1 MNNRDS
7 FKGYHP
13 LINFLYFGLVL
24 VFSITF
30 MHPLCLGISLSCA
43 VMYSVYLN
51 GRKAVQFILLY
62 MLPIFILSA
71 LINPAFNH
79 EGRTI
84 LMYLPNGN
92 PLTLESMIYGSSA
105 GAMIVAVIAW
115 FSCYNAVIS
124 SDKFVYLFGRV
135 IPTMSLILS
144 MTLRFVPKFRAQIKV
159 ISNAQKCMMGDGSN
173 GGVIEKVK
181 NGITILSI
189 MVTWALE
196 DAIETADSMKS
207 RGYGL
212 HGRTA
217 FSIYKFEKRDK
228 LALIY
233 LLLCGSFIIAG
244 ACLGGLRWRYYP
256 TMRGVTLG
264 VVPVSVF
271 LLYLALCSMPLII
284 NIREDRKW
292 RAL

>member
-1 MNNRDS
+1 
-7 FKGYHP
+7 
-13 LINFLYFGLVL
+13 
-24 VFSITF
+24 
-30 MHPLCLGISLSCA
+30 
-43 VMYSVYLN
+43 
-51 GRKAVQFILLY
+51 
-62 MLPIFILSA
+62 
-71 LINPAFNH
+71 
-79 EGRTI
+79 
-84 LMYLPNGN
+84 
-92 PLTLESMIYGSSA
+92 
-105 GAMIVAVIAW
+105 
-115 FSCYNAVIS
+115 
-124 SDKFVYLFGRV
+124 
-135 IPTMSLILS
+135 

-159 ISNAQKCMMGDGSN
+159 ISNAQKCIMGDGPN

-228 LALIY
+228 LALTY

-271 LLYLALCSMPLII
+271 LLYLALCIMPLII

-292 RAL
+292 SAL